1 MRVCEHGPQR
11 ILEPLV
17 GLKANQAEVCH
28 TRALITLPLL
38 VCMCACL
45 SIKEIKCANNCIDD
59 ASSLVWIFDLS
70 FAALFIQAFAGAI
83 RCPIEELLVR
93 VKRILCGGF
102 CIKFG
107 SSKFHMLA
115 NSLIGKNAT
124 IVLMKINTSVIFCV
138 CDITRQMILIVGGE
152 PELCWVSERV
162 GSVHAHIHYACASL
176 RCARVVC
183 YIESVKTVCVE

>member
-17 GLKANQAEVCH
+17 GLKANQAKVCH

-70 FAALFIQAFAGAI
+70 FAALFSIQAFAGAM
-83 RCPIEELLVR
+83 RCPIEELLVH
-93 VKRILCGGF
+93 VKRILCVGF
-102 CIKFG
+102 CIKFV
-107 SSKFHMLA
+107 SSEFHMLA
-115 NSLIGKNAT
+115 
-124 IVLMKINTSVIFCV
+124 IF
-138 CDITRQMILIVGGE
+138 TN
-152 PELCWVSERV
+152 
-162 GSVHAHIHYACASL
+162 
-176 RCARVVC
+176 
-183 YIESVKTVCVE
+183 

>member
-1 MRVCEHGPQR
+1 MGAQDRDLIKIPGQSNFERPCCTKCSGIAAYEGLR
-11 ILEPLV
+11 AWSSENFRAS

-70 FAALFIQAFAGAI
+70 YAALFIQAFAGAI

-124 IVLMKINTSVIFCV
+124 IVLMKINTSVIFLCV
-138 CDITRQMILIVGGE
+138 
-152 PELCWVSERV
+152 
-162 GSVHAHIHYACASL
+162 
-176 RCARVVC
+176 
-183 YIESVKTVCVE
+183 